1 MNPQSTSFGEAPQFH
16 LTFLSTPSAFNQL
29 CVHVTLSTS
38 HEPNGMKWR
47 TSLPNASPRAA
58 FRAGAAAVINAD
70 AAALR
75 FVACTAALVASDF
88 LFDGGFSDVAV
99 D

>member
-1 MNPQSTSFGEAPQFH
+1 MNSQSASFGEAPQLH
-16 LTFLSTPSAFNQL
+16 LTFLSTPSAFDQL
-29 CVHVTLSTS
+29 CVHVNAFDFTRA
-38 HEPNGMKWR
+38 KWR